1 MYIPCLYL
9 HILFN
14 ELKLN
19 FSVMTVVCSHAMT
32 ASSFSLSLSHKR
44 NVPSPA
50 AAGLAFYISGTVVV
64 GGLRLSLTSKSSIL
78 KSHSVLFFL
87 PNCKIVQNTE
97 PALTQAFL
105 LFRYPGTRKHCY
117 NSLLFCY
124 FVTVYFCYCCW
135 RMS

>member
-64 GGLRLSLTSKSSIL
+64 RGSQIILNVKILNSVVSFCFILLTKL
-78 KSHSVLFFL
+78 
-87 PNCKIVQNTE
+87 
-97 PALTQAFL
+97 
-105 LFRYPGTRKHCY
+105 
-117 NSLLFCY
+117 
-124 FVTVYFCYCCW
+124 
-135 RMS
+135 